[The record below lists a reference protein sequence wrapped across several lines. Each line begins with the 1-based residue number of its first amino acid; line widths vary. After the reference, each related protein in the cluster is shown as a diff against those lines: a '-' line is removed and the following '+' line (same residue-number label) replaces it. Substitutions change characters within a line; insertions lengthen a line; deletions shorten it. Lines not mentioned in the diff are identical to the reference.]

1 MGRNIGLLRPE
12 AVQGLRRAEGKFAI
26 PSATARTLLT
36 FLYRGVHEKEKNRKL
51 ELELEQDQGFQ
62 RELPKL
68 ALSRGAYLSLMQML
82 AWWKLKGPPSIR
94 VKKIP
99 LSTRAYNKR
108 FLELANYIAAII
120 GHTHVEQGGEAM
132 ILDDRALVVIR
143 DLLLDFDET
152 ILKRNSGKWR
162 LKKLSELGL
171 RPWRLDYQI
180 IRQKRAI
187 VLEDEDKL
195 EVEDE

>member
-1 MGRNIGLLRPE
+1 MGRNIGLMRPE
-12 AVQGLRRAEGKFAI
+12 AVQGLRRAEGQFAI
-26 PSATARTLLT
+26 PSETAGNLLAL
-36 FLYRGVHEKEKNRKL
+36 LYSGIHQREMNREL
-51 ELELEQDQGFQ
+51 ALELEQDQGFQ
-62 RELPKL
+62 KELPNL

-94 VKKIP
+94 VKKVP

-120 GHTHVEQGGEAM
+120 GHTHVEQRGEAM
-132 ILDDRALVVIR
+132 IPDDRALVVIR

-152 ILKRNSGKWR
+152 LLKRNSGKWR

-171 RPWRLDYQI
+171 RPWRTDYKI
-180 IRQKRAI
+180 IRQKRRI
-187 VLEDEDKL
+187 VLEEEDEQ